1 MPVIINDLEIILE
14 TPGADGA
21 DAAAAPATDPAP
33 EGGAPLTPA
42 DHARI
47 GERLRD
53 RARRVQAH

>member
-21 DAAAAPATDPAP
+21 NAAAAPAAEQAP
-33 EGGAPLTPA
+33 DGVAPLTPA

-47 GERLRD
+47 GERLRE
-53 RARRVQAH
+53 RARRVLAH